1 MNNGQTTVV
10 RLYGVLGSKFGRV
23 HHLAVANAAEAVRAL
38 SVLVP
43 GFDSFLTR
51 AKDNGMVFAVFYG
64 KRNLTE
70 DDLLNPHGHENIR
83 IAPILMGSKNGG
95 WLSVIVG
102 AVLVFVGFAIS
113 GFSFGT
119 LTPVGSMFVAAG
131 IAMIAGGFV
140 QLLTP
145 MMKGR
150 SAKDRPENQPSYVFN
165 GPINTQAQGNPVPV
179 VYGKMIVGSAVLS
192 AGINAVD
199 QAYVPRSTPGSGSG
213 GGGGGGAGPWHKN
226 WELNQ

>member
-1 MNNGQTTVV
+1 MNNSQTTMV

-51 AKDNGMVFAVFYG
+51 AKDNGMGFAVFYG

-95 WLSVIVG
+95 WLSIIVG
-102 AVLVFVGFAIS
+102 AVLVAAGYI
-113 GFSFGT
+113 FSPFTGGAS
-119 LTPVGSMFVAAG
+119 LALVPVGY
-131 IAMIAGGFV
+131 AMIAGGIV

-145 MMKGR
+145 MPKGR
-150 SAKDRPENQPSYVFN
+150 SAKDRPENQPSYAFN

-199 QAYVPRSTPGSGSG
+199 QAYVPRGTPGSGSG

>member
-1 MNNGQTTVV
+1 MNNGQTTMV

-43 GFDSFLTR
+43 GFDGFLTR
-51 AKDNGMVFAVFYG
+51 AKDNGMGFAVFYG

-95 WLSVIVG
+95 WLSIIVG
-102 AVLVFVGFAIS
+102 AVLI
-113 GFSFGT
+113 
-119 LTPVGSMFVAAG
+119 AAG
-131 IAMIAGGFV
+131 YIFSPVTGGASLALVPAGYAMIAGGIV

-145 MMKGR
+145 MPKGR

>member
-1 MNNGQTTVV
+1 MNNGQTTMV

-43 GFDSFLTR
+43 GFDGFLTR

-83 IAPILMGSKNGG
+83 IAPIIMGSKNGG

-102 AVLVFVGFAIS
+102 AVLV
-113 GFSFGT
+113 
-119 LTPVGSMFVAAG
+119 AAG
-131 IAMIAGGFV
+131 YIFSPFTGGASLVLVPAGYAMIAGGIV

-145 MMKGR
+145 MPKGR
-150 SAKDRPENQPSYVFN
+150 SAKDRPENQPSYTFN

-179 VYGKMIVGSAVLS
+179 VYGKMVVGSAVLS
-192 AGINAVD
+192 AGINSVD

-226 WELNQ
+226 WELNP